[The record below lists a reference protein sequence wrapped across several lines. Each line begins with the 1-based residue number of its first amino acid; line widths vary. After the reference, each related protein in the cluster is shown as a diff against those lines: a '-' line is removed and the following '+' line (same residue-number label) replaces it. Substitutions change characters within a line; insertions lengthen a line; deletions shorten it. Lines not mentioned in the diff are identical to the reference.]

1 MGSYLIL
8 SRIICTV
15 AGGYLKKWHC
25 AVFLLTQHGDCNCL
39 TRTRGQTTFD
49 PIINYIPWSELSE
62 AVSFVVT
69 FDQYAMG
76 HHGSGQ
82 QRPKLH
88 CKVNLPER
96 PMITFDIVSA
106 LKSSWLVHWPW
117 VKQVYYQYYHYKLVK
132 YWYYHILSILSLQVY
147 HQYYQYYHYKL
158 VDLVG
163 KMSQLTGRIHRS
175 LMPK

>member
-15 AGGYLKKWHC
+15 AGGYLEEWGC
-25 AVFLLTQHGDCNCL
+25 AVLLLTQHGDCNCL

-49 PIINYIPWSELSE
+49 PIINYIPLSELSK
-62 AVSFVVT
+62 AVSFVMT

-82 QRPKLH
+82 QKPKLH

-96 PMITFDIVSA
+96 PMITFDIVPA
-106 LKSSWLVHWPW
+106 LKSS
-117 VKQVYYQYYHYKLVK
+117 
-132 YWYYHILSILSLQVY
+132 
-147 HQYYQYYHYKL
+147 
-158 VDLVG
+158 
-163 KMSQLTGRIHRS
+163 
-175 LMPK
+175 